1 MENKVY
7 VNTGDTNHTTIK
19 IPDFI
24 LLKESRRECKKLQN
38 EIDQLHAKIAKLYNQ
53 LNDAYNKI
61 TAQDK
66 VIDGFVNNN
75 LPDVKEDLL
84 ALKREEHYIRQ
95 LNENKVLQQRIH
107 ELRTLIEKDIWT
119 KMKSK

>member
-1 MENKVY
+1 MENKIY
-7 VNTGDTNHTTIK
+7 INTGDTNHTTIK
-19 IPDFI
+19 LPDFI

-38 EIDQLHAKIAKLYNQ
+38 EIDILNAKISKLYNQ
-53 LNDAYNKI
+53 LEDAYNKI

-75 LPDVKEDLL
+75 LPEVKEDLL

-107 ELRTLIEKDIWT
+107 ELRTMIDKGIWT
-119 KMKSK
+119 KMK